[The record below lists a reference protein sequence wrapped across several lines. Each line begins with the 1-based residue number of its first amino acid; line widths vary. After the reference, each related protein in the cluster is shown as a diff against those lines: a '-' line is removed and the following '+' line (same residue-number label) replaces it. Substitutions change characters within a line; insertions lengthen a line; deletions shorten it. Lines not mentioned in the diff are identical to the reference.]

1 MSMMRKS
8 QVAAA
13 ATAAAL
19 VALPASA
26 VASYAAHTGPGSATA
41 AAVNRQISLKGS
53 KAYPKATGSAQ
64 YQSQQR
70 QREVQVEVQHVR
82 SLAGKRVVF
91 SVAGTTLGRAKV
103 SPSGHADITRNTE
116 KGQKVPT
123 VTHGSRV
130 TVRTTGGTLIV
141 SGRF

>member
-26 VASYAAHTGPGSATA
+26 VASYAAHAGPGSATA
-41 AAVNRQISLKGS
+41 APVNRQISLKGS

-70 QREVQVEVQHVR
+70 QREVEVQHVR

-91 SVAGTTLGRAKV
+91 SVAGRTLGQAKV

-123 VTHGSRV
+123 VTHGWRV

-141 SGRF
+141 SRRF